1 MKNSTKR
8 IVAVVLATILLI
20 VSVLYLTGCAE
31 SQSERVSYNISKE
44 ADNFNVTRR
53 LAVINARTD
62 KPVFEM
68 IGNFSLSNNTSN
80 ELEVTVETEK
90 GVYKKHF
97 IYLNDWTMYVVED
110 ISGAYVNKYKYEI
123 NFLPEMISPI
133 TFTSND

>member
-1 MKNSTKR
+1 MKKSTKR
-8 IVAVVLATILLI
+8 IVAFILATILLI
-20 VSVLYLTGCAE
+20 VSVLFFTGCEE

-90 GVYKKHF
+90 GVYKKH
-97 IYLNDWTMYVVED
+97 LKCKKCKEC
-110 ISGAYVNKYKYEI
+110 AK
-123 NFLPEMISPI
+123 
-133 TFTSND
+133 